1 MTDERL
7 SERVE
12 VARGR
17 YCTTEEIMA
26 LFHVTKRTV
35 YRWKEAGRLHP
46 VKAGRRL
53 LFERAEVEALAAEQG
68 NFEGMESR

>member
-1 MTDERL
+1 MADERL

-26 LFHVTKRTV
+26 LYHVTRRTV
-35 YRWKEAGRLHP
+35 YRWKEAGRLHA

-53 LFERAEVEALAAEQG
+53 MFDWAEVEALAG
-68 NFEGMESR
+68 TGEGEGARL